1 MGLFPGWDC
10 YISVH
15 AAGQRGTRLCVE
27 KMLLNSLGVFCVFQ
41 DFQWME
47 EDTFLLEIELV

>member
-1 MGLFPGWDC
+1 VGLFPGWDC